1 MMRFGDPS
9 NVDRSQLISFA
20 GQADQ
25 ASRSAYDLA
34 VALEDFINQAAG
46 NPPYDESKPSPASS
60 SFSDIKERAIGML
73 RRALTK
79 REE

>member
-1 MMRFGDPS
+1 M
-9 NVDRSQLISFA
+9 SFA

-34 VALEDFINQAAG
+34 VALEDFIKQAAG
-46 NPPYDESKPSPASS
+46 KPPYDESEPSAASY
-60 SFSDIKERAIGML
+60 SFSNIKERAIGML
-73 RRALTK
+73 QRALTK